1 MNDMNKKTNNA
12 GKIIIVVFLIMMV
25 VIVKSLMNGE
35 TFKSRYFNI
44 LSNSDNKD
52 YMDELIKYGK
62 KEGIKIEV
70 TYADDLEAIDLI
82 EDTNNFDAVWMSNS
96 IWLYM
101 LENAKVTNSKSI
113 YINPIVMGVKKSK
126 ASNLNLI
133 RDDLKNSDII
143 NAIGDKKLS
152 YVMSSVTKTNT
163 GLTSYLGF
171 LNALSGSPEILKS
184 EMLNNTEL
192 VTNLKSLFSG
202 VERVSGSDTF
212 LEDMFLNSNKY
223 EAVIASESSLIRINT
238 ELEKQNKETLYL
250 LYPSDGVAIND
261 SPFAY
266 VDRKQNKLDKFLVL
280 QEFLLSKESQKEM
293 ENLGKRTWYGG
304 VNSNANKNVFKSE
317 WGINTNK
324 YLIPLKYPSK
334 KVMNEAIALYIDELR
349 KPSATVFCLDYSGSM
364 YGEGKT
370 ELYNAMSYI
379 LDTEQSSND
388 LIQFSKNDN
397 IYVMPFDSATRKVW
411 KTFNGNITNDLITNI
426 NNEMPNGGTNIYQ
439 CVYDGFKILQNTDNS
454 FNKTIILMTDGN
466 SVSANYTEL
475 TNYYIDNNLDIPVY
489 SIMFGNAV
497 REQLDKLANLTNAKV
512 FDGKTNLKSA
522 FKEVRSYN

>member
-12 GKIIIVVFLIMMV
+12 GKIIIVIFLIMMV
-25 VIVKSLMNGE
+25 FIVKFLMTGE

-52 YMDELIKYGK
+52 YMNKLIKYGK
-62 KEGIKIEV
+62 KEGIKIKV

-82 EDTNNFDAVWMSNS
+82 EDTNDFDAVWMSNS

-126 ASNLNLI
+126 ANDLNLI

-184 EMLNNTEL
+184 EMLNNKEL
-192 VTNLKSLFSG
+192 VANLKSLFSG

-212 LEDMFLNSNKY
+212 LEDMFLRSNKY

-238 ELEKQNKETLYL
+238 ELEKENKETLYL

-304 VNSNANKNVFKSE
+304 VNSNANKNVFKNE

-379 LDTEQSSND
+379 LDTKQSSND

-411 KTFNGNITNDLITNI
+411 KTFNGNITNNLITNI

-439 CVYDGFKILQNTDNS
+439 CVYDGFKILQNTDNR

-475 TNYYIDNNLDIPVY
+475 TNYYLNNNLDIPVY

-497 REQLDKLANLTNAKV
+497 REQLDKLAELTNAKV

>member
-1 MNDMNKKTNNA
+1 MNDMNNKTNKA
-12 GKIIIVVFLIMMV
+12 GKVL
-25 VIVKSLMNGE
+25 VIVFMIIMIFIVKLLINND
-35 TFKSRYFNI
+35 TFSSRNFNI

-62 KEGIKIEV
+62 KEGMNIKV

-82 EDTNNFDAVWMSNS
+82 EDTNDFDAVWMSNS

-184 EMLNNTEL
+184 EMLDNKEL

-238 ELEKQNKETLYL
+238 ELERQNKETLYL
-250 LYPSDGVAIND
+250 LYPTDGVAIND

-266 VDRKQNKLDKFLVL
+266 VDRKQNKIDKFLLL

-475 TNYYIDNNLDIPVY
+475 TNYYINNNLDIPVY

>member
-1 MNDMNKKTNNA
+1 MDDMNKKTNKA
-12 GKIIIVVFLIMMV
+12 GKVL
-25 VIVKSLMNGE
+25 VIVFMIIMIFILKILINND
-35 TFKSRYFNI
+35 TFSSRNFNI

-62 KEGIKIEV
+62 KKGMNIKV

-82 EDTNNFDAVWMSNS
+82 EDTNDFDAVWMSNS

-163 GLTSYLGF
+163 GLTSYLGL

-184 EMLNNTEL
+184 EMLDNKEL

-238 ELEKQNKETLYL
+238 ELERQNKETLYL
-250 LYPSDGVAIND
+250 LYPTDGVAIND

-266 VDRKQNKLDKFLVL
+266 VDRKQNKIDKFLVL

-334 KVMNEAIALYIDELR
+334 KV
-349 KPSATVFCLDYSGSM
+349 
-364 YGEGKT
+364 
-370 ELYNAMSYI
+370 
-379 LDTEQSSND
+379 
-388 LIQFSKNDN
+388 N
-397 IYVMPFDSATRKVW
+397 IHI
-411 KTFNGNITNDLITNI
+411 G
-426 NNEMPNGGTNIYQ
+426 
-439 CVYDGFKILQNTDNS
+439 
-454 FNKTIILMTDGN
+454 
-466 SVSANYTEL
+466 
-475 TNYYIDNNLDIPVY
+475 IPY
-489 SIMFGNAV
+489 
-497 REQLDKLANLTNAKV
+497 K
-512 FDGKTNLKSA
+512 
-522 FKEVRSYN
+522 

>member
-62 KEGIKIEV
+62 KEGIKVEV

-82 EDTNNFDAVWMSNS
+82 EDTNDFDAVWMSNS

-184 EMLNNTEL
+184 EMLDNTEL
-192 VTNLKSLFSG
+192 VTSLKSLFSG

-238 ELEKQNKETLYL
+238 ELEKENKETLYL

-489 SIMFGNAV
+489 SIMFGKAV

>member
-12 GKIIIVVFLIMMV
+12 GKIIIVAFLIMMV
-25 VIVKSLMNGE
+25 FIVKSLMNGE

-184 EMLNNTEL
+184 EMLDNTEL

-238 ELEKQNKETLYL
+238 ELEKENKETLYL

-266 VDRKQNKLDKFLVL
+266 VDRKQNKIDKFLVL

-388 LIQFSKNDN
+388 LIQFSKKDN
-397 IYVMPFDSATRKVW
+397 IYVMPFDSTTRKVW

-475 TNYYIDNNLDIPVY
+475 TNYYINNNLDIPVY

>member
-1 MNDMNKKTNNA
+1 MEDMNKKTNKA
-12 GKIIIVVFLIMMV
+12 GKALVIVFVIMMV
-25 VIVKSLMNGE
+25 FIVKALISND
-35 TFKSRYFNI
+35 TFSSRNFNI

-82 EDTNNFDAVWMSNS
+82 EDTNDFDAVWMSNS

-184 EMLNNTEL
+184 EMLDNTEL

-238 ELEKQNKETLYL
+238 ELEKENKETLYL

-466 SVSANYTEL
+466 SVSVNYTEL

-489 SIMFGNAV
+489 SIMFGNAA
-497 REQLDKLANLTNAKV
+497 REQLDKLATLTNAKV

>member
-1 MNDMNKKTNNA
+1 MDDMNKKTNKA
-12 GKIIIVVFLIMMV
+12 GKVL
-25 VIVKSLMNGE
+25 VIVFMIIMIFILKILINND
-35 TFKSRYFNI
+35 TFSSRNFNI

-62 KEGIKIEV
+62 KEGMNIKV

-82 EDTNNFDAVWMSNS
+82 EDTNDFDAVWMSNS

-184 EMLNNTEL
+184 EMLDNKEL

-238 ELEKQNKETLYL
+238 ELERQNKETLYL
-250 LYPSDGVAIND
+250 LYPTDGVAIND

-266 VDRKQNKLDKFLVL
+266 VDRKQNKIDKFLVL

-475 TNYYIDNNLDIPVY
+475 ANYYINNNLDIPVY
-489 SIMFGNAV
+489 SIMFGSAV

>member
-1 MNDMNKKTNNA
+1 MNDMNNKTNKA
-12 GKIIIVVFLIMMV
+12 GKVL
-25 VIVKSLMNGE
+25 VIVFMIIMIFIVKLLINND
-35 TFKSRYFNI
+35 TFSSRNFNI

-62 KEGIKIEV
+62 KEGMNIKV

-82 EDTNNFDAVWMSNS
+82 EDTNDFDAVWMSNS

-184 EMLNNTEL
+184 EMLDNKEL

-238 ELEKQNKETLYL
+238 ELERQNKETLYL
-250 LYPSDGVAIND
+250 LYPTDGVAIND

-266 VDRKQNKLDKFLVL
+266 VDRKQNKINKFLLL

-475 TNYYIDNNLDIPVY
+475 TNYYINNNLDIPVY

>member
-1 MNDMNKKTNNA
+1 MDDMNKKTNKA
-12 GKIIIVVFLIMMV
+12 GKVL
-25 VIVKSLMNGE
+25 VIVFMIIMIFILKILINND
-35 TFKSRYFNI
+35 TFSSRNFNI

-62 KEGIKIEV
+62 KEGMNIKV

-82 EDTNNFDAVWMSNS
+82 EDTNDFDAVWMSNS

-184 EMLNNTEL
+184 EMLDNKEL

-238 ELEKQNKETLYL
+238 ELERQNKETLYL
-250 LYPSDGVAIND
+250 LYPTDGVAIND

-266 VDRKQNKLDKFLVL
+266 VDRKQNKIDKFLVL

-334 KVMNEAIALYIDELR
+334 EVMNEAIALYIDELR

-411 KTFNGNITNDLITNI
+411 KTFNGNITKDLITNI

-475 TNYYIDNNLDIPVY
+475 ANYYINNNLDIPVY
-489 SIMFGNAV
+489 SIMFGSAV

>member
-184 EMLNNTEL
+184 EMLDNKEL

-238 ELEKQNKETLYL
+238 ELEKENKETLYL

-304 VNSNANKNVFKSE
+304 VNSNANKNVFKNE

>member
-1 MNDMNKKTNNA
+1 MNDMNNKTNKA
-12 GKIIIVVFLIMMV
+12 GKVLVIVFIIIMIFILKILI
-25 VIVKSLMNGE
+25 NND
-35 TFKSRYFNI
+35 TFSSRNFNI

-62 KEGIKIEV
+62 KKGMNIKV

-82 EDTNNFDAVWMSNS
+82 EDTNDFDAVWMSNS

-184 EMLNNTEL
+184 EMLDNKEL

-238 ELEKQNKETLYL
+238 ELERQNKETLYL
-250 LYPSDGVAIND
+250 LYPTDGVAIND

-266 VDRKQNKLDKFLVL
+266 VDRKQNKIDKFLVL

-475 TNYYIDNNLDIPVY
+475 TNYYINNNLDIPVY